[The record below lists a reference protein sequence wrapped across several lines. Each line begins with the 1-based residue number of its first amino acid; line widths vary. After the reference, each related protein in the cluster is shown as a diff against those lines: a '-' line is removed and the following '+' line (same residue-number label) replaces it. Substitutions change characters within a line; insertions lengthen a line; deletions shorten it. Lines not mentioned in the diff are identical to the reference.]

1 MSYTPSSSS
10 KQYGN
15 APIKPMEEIFSA
27 DQILVPPSLPTI
39 MKNYTKEVIRFQPKD
54 ITAFSYLYFQAI
66 TDGELDDFIKNVAP
80 NINDA
85 TKFAAEPEPAPAA
98 EDPEAEES
106 AAGAGAAAEP
116 AVDPAKLAAGETAEP
131 VAEAP
136 AEPAAETVVNDG
148 AALAKQVSELFATL
162 DKNGNGF
169 LCFSEINSWVRS
181 GENQL
186 QALEGKSSM
195 KVCKLLN
202 KDGDAKVTEEEFSE
216 AATAMLVEEG
226 SQALAGAMSSE
237 VDKGEL
243 RALFEELDKDGSDR
257 VEVAEFVKGLR
268 KKKELLKKFF
278 GSDMGIGAIFKMCDV
293 DNTSYLSWAEF
304 EAGVAKSSA
313 AAADPEA

>member
-1 MSYTPSSSS
+1 MSYQSSSSS

-27 DQILVPPSLPTI
+27 DQILVPPALPTI

-54 ITAFSYLYFQAI
+54 ILAFSYLYFQAI
-66 TDGELDDFIKNVAP
+66 TDGELDDFIANVAP

-85 TKFAAEPEPAPAA
+85 AEPTAEPAA
-98 EDPEAEES
+98 EDPEAEEP
-106 AAGAGAAAEP
+106 AAEAAAEP
-116 AVDPAKLAAGETAEP
+116 SIRGETAEP
-131 VAEAP
+131 AAEAP
-136 AEPAAETVVNDG
+136 AELAAETVVNDG

-202 KDGDAKVTEEEFSE
+202 KDGDAKVTEEEFSK
-216 AATAMLVEEG
+216 AVTAMLVEEG
-226 SQALAGAMSSE
+226 SQALARAMSSE

-243 RALFEELDKDGSDR
+243 RAIFEELDKDGSDR

-304 EAGVAKSSA
+304 EAGVAKSRVQLR
-313 AAADPEA
+313 